1 MSDVEQLP
9 FEISVEEV
17 SQLLSEGADML
28 LIDCRQPEEYGVA
41 SIRQS
46 SLLPMQEIPQRIE
59 EIEPY
64 RQRRVVVHCHHGGR
78 SERVAS
84 WLREQGFRS
93 AQNMVGGI
101 DAWSERIDPGVP
113 RY

>member
-1 MSDVEQLP
+1 MSDLEQLP

-17 SQLLSEGADML
+17 RQLLDVGADML
-28 LIDCRQPEEYGVA
+28 LIDCRRPEEHDIA
-41 SIRQS
+41 SIPTAT
-46 SLLPMQEIPQRIE
+46 LLPMHEITQRLV
-59 EIEPY
+59 EIDSY
-64 RQRRVVVHCHHGGR
+64 RQRRIVVHCHHGGR

-84 WLREQGFRS
+84 WLREQGFQG

-101 DAWSERIDPGVP
+101 DAWSARIAPDVP